1 MKSIKSLIITL
12 TISFLL
18 ILSCTDSTEP
28 DETAKISGNVTNSLG
43 EPVPNSKIMLTY
55 YTESIPLRP
64 ETTFSFNLTDSTHV
78 KLWITHH
85 ELSDT
90 VKVIVDDYLS
100 PGNHSFTWNSTNSE
114 DLFIV
119 NNFYDWHL
127 IQGHFRI
134 DDKLLLNKPYINIT
148 GVDVNNYESFATT
161 DDNGHYEFEIDR
173 LPFSFADNEIE
184 VKDENGVVIDTVRVS
199 RTVKICALHTDYNPA
214 FNDSVYINEDSV
226 TEGNLS
232 FD

>member
-64 ETTFSFNLTDSTHV
+64 ETPFSFNLTESTHI
-78 KLWITHH
+78 KLWITYHN
-85 ELSDT
+85 LSDT
-90 VKVIVDDYLS
+90 INVIVDDYLTQ
-100 PGNHSFTWNSTNSE
+100 GNHSFTWDATNSE
-114 DLFIV
+114 GLIIV
-119 NNFYDWHL
+119 SNYYDWHL
-127 IQGHFRI
+127 KIGGNQV
-134 DDKLLLNKPYINIT
+134 DDKLLLNMTYNNIT
-148 GVDVNNYESFATT
+148 GNDVNNYESFATT
-161 DDNGHYEFEIDR
+161 NDNGHYEFEIDR

-184 VKDENGVVIDTVRVS
+184 VTDENGVVIDTVRVS
-199 RTVKICALHTDYNPA
+199 NISKIWALHTDYNPA
-214 FNDSVYINEDSV
+214 FIDSVYINEDSV